1 MSGEDHGAHDHS
13 KAYLGVLVGLLILTM
28 ITVGVSR
35 VDFGGRAPNIVIGV
49 LIAVIK
55 ASLVVL
61 IFMHLKYENRWW
73 AGIILFPL
81 ALVMIILFSN
91 FPDTALNGT
100 EGDGEMT
107 TPAVERIPHAGQPGA
122 PAGGAPH

>member
-1 MSGEDHGAHDHS
+1 MSAEDHGAHDHS
-13 KAYLGVLVGLLILTM
+13 KAYLGVLIGLLVLTLV
-28 ITVGVSR
+28 TVAISR

-81 ALVMIILFSN
+81 TLVMIIIFSN

-100 EGDGEMT
+100 EENGEMT

-122 PAGGAPH
+122 VPGGPAH